1 MRELTDETF
10 HHEIVVGGAAAILEF
25 WAEWCPYSRLLRPK
39 LERLA
44 ERYGD
49 RLLLARVDA
58 EQHRGIVEAVGLEYI
73 PALILFHGG
82 QPVRR
87 LYGDRHLGELVAHV
101 ERSHILV

>member
-1 MRELTDETF
+1 MRELTEETF
-10 HHEIVVGGAAAILEF
+10 QHEIVAGDGAAIVDF
-25 WAEWCPYSRLLRPK
+25 WAEWCPYTRLVRPK

-44 ERYGD
+44 ERYGA

-58 EQHRGIVEAVGLEYI
+58 DRYPCIVKAVGLEYI
-73 PALILFHGG
+73 PALVLFRGG

-101 ERSHILV
+101 ERSRILV